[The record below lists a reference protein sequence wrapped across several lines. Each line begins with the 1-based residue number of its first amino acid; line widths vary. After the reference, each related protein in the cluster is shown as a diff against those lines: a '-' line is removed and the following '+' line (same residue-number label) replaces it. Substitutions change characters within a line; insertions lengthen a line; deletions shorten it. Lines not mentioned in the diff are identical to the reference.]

1 VRLWATLRRVR
12 PDSTGAH
19 QRRLTTNIL
28 QRAVWASHG
37 SVNTARGPGRGGWLI
52 EANCKLLLTVV
63 GMAALL
69 AMPDAVLAQ
78 TQFGGVVTLKLSD
91 PGGKSEPWRV
101 QRQLLR
107 SWPRMESCE
116 SQKMSFRGFH
126 IGRVE
131 GIGLITPSGTS
142 PIVEVETV
150 ECMTIRELRSGRN
163 LSPASD

>member
-1 VRLWATLRRVR
+1 M
-12 PDSTGAH
+12 
-19 QRRLTTNIL
+19 
-28 QRAVWASHG
+28 
-37 SVNTARGPGRGGWLI
+37 

-69 AMPDAVLAQ
+69 AVPSFAALGQ

-91 PGGKSEPWRV
+91 PGGLREPWRV

-107 SWPRMESCE
+107 TWPRMESCE
-116 SQKMSFRGFH
+116 SQKMSFMGFH

-142 PIVEVETV
+142 PIVEVESV
-150 ECMTIRELRSGRN
+150 ECMTIRELRSRGN
-163 LSPASD
+163 LSQASD